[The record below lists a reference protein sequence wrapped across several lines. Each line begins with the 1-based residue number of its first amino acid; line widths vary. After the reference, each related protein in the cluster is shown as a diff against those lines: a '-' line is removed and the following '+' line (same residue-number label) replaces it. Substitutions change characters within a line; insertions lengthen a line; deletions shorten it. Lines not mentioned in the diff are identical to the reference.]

1 MIQSLSRFPETHGH
15 DGAVLTPSVDAA
27 ERVARLIDASP
38 TPYHA
43 VEQAAGMLASAGA
56 RVPSGS
62 AEAASPGLWYHA
74 EGGALAAWAVGDNH
88 GARSGMRIVG
98 AHTDSPNLRLKP
110 RPDAGQGG
118 AYRQLGVEVYGGALL
133 NSWLDRDLGV
143 AGRLAVRDGTGG
155 VSPRLVR
162 IDEPLLRIPQ
172 LAIHLDRE
180 VNEKG
185 LVLNRQQHLSPIW
198 SLDAQAAIGEATAS
212 LDAPP
217 ARRGARAFMDTVAEA
232 AGVDPIDVVGHEL
245 MVFDVDR
252 ARFVGEGASML
263 SAARIDNLLSCFAA
277 VDALVAAADAPGPRI
292 AAVCLFDHEEV
303 GSVSSTGAASPRLDR
318 LVDRLASG
326 FGADSDDAAAARAD
340 SIVLSADGAHATHPN
355 YPERHDQQHPVILN
369 GGPVLKSNA
378 NQRYATDAL
387 TGAAFRLAC
396 ERAEVPM
403 QLFVSRSDMASG
415 STIGP
420 VTAGR
425 SGMGTVDAGCA
436 QLAMHSARELCGAHD
451 IGWFR
456 AAIEQFLLG

>member
-1 MIQSLSRFPETHGH
+1 MLS
-15 DGAVLTPSVDAA
+15 PSVATAA
-27 ERVARLIDASP
+27 RIARLIDASP

-43 VEQAAGMLASAGA
+43 IEQAVEILVAQAGA
-56 RVPSGS
+56 RVPAGT
-62 AEAASPGLWYHA
+62 AEAASPGLWYLA
-74 EGGALAAWAVGDNH
+74 EGGTLAAWLVGEGH
-88 GARSGMRIVG
+88 HARSGLRVVG

-110 RPDAGQGG
+110 RPDRGSGG
-118 AYRQLGVEVYGGALL
+118 YRQLGVEVYGGALL

-143 AGRLAVRDGTGG
+143 AGRLAVRDGAAAR
-155 VSPRLVR
+155 PHLVR

-185 LVLNRQQHLSPIW
+185 LVLNRQQHLAPIW
-198 SLDAQAAIGEATAS
+198 GLDGGGSPGTAAF
-212 LDAPP
+212 LDV
-217 ARRGARAFMDTVAEA
+217 VAEA
-232 AGVDPIDVVGHEL
+232 AGVDPGDVLGHEL
-245 MVFDVDR
+245 MTFDLTP
-252 ARFVGEGASML
+252 ARLVGEGNSML
-263 SAARIDNLLSCFAA
+263 SAGRIDNLVSCFAA
-277 VDALVAAADAPGPRI
+277 VEALTAASAEPGPRI

-318 LVDRLASG
+318 LVDRLAAG

-340 SIVLSADGAHATHPN
+340 SLVLSADGAHATHPN
-355 YPERHDQQHPVILN
+355 YPERHDPHHPVVLN
-369 GGPVLKSNA
+369 RGPVLKANA

-396 ERAEVPM
+396 ERAGVPM
-403 QLFVSRSDMASG
+403 QLFVNRSDMACG

-420 VTAGR
+420 ITAGR
-425 SGMGTVDAGCA
+425 LGIGTVDAGCP

-451 IGWFR
+451 IGWFK